1 MVIIPAGEF
10 KMGAP
15 DGEIGCR
22 KGMTA
27 NEMVRPCSGPAS
39 DRSWLGAA
47 KTRSTPCLRN
57 PTAQSP

>member
-27 NEMVRPCSGPAS
+27 NGMCHLA
-39 DRSWLGAA
+39 L
-47 KTRSTPCLRN
+47 K
-57 PTAQSP
+57 